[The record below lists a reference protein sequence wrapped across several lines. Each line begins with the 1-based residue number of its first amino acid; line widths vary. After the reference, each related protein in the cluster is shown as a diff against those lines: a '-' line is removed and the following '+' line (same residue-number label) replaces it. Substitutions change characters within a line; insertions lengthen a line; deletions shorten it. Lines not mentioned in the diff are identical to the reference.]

1 VNLTAL
7 YHGGAYGRDV
17 DGTWRYAATDTRVP
31 GACDICLADV
41 VPHFLVG
48 PPIHGQVWVARPF
61 ALTTEAFKAV
71 LDELAD
77 TPPSFNLPERIPE
90 LPNTTSVILVPH
102 RVWARHENDVV
113 AMNAPELHPSA
124 LMTLDMVATAA
135 GLSAASLTEYIR
147 RGTCPPPQIQLGRS
161 PMWSRS
167 VVSHWLSTR
176 SSHQVQ
182 VSCGGC
188 GEPTE
193 VEGLMVDKSSGDL
206 GLFPLCASCQVRLM
220 HQLADHPVSGPV
232 TIEMV
237 ESLLRAQRG

>member
-1 VNLTAL
+1 LVLNSTTLS
-7 YHGGAYGRDV
+7 YGGAYRRDV
-17 DGTWRYAATDTRVP
+17 DGIWRYAATGSRVP
-31 GACDICLADV
+31 GASDICLADV

-48 PPIHGQVWVARPF
+48 PPTHGQVWVARPF

-77 TPPSFNLPERIPE
+77 TPPSFNLPVRIPE
-90 LPNTTSVILVPH
+90 LPDTTSVIMVPH
-102 RVWARHENDVV
+102 GAWARHENDVV

-124 LMTLDMVATAA
+124 LMTLDMVAKAA
-135 GLSAASLTEYIR
+135 RLSSASLTEYIR
-147 RGTCPPPQIQLGRS
+147 RGTCPPPQVQLGRS
-161 PMWSRS
+161 PMWSRP

-176 SSHQVQ
+176 SSHRVQ

-193 VEGLMVDKSSGDL
+193 VGGLMVNKSSGDV
-206 GLFPLCASCQVRLM
+206 GLFSLCVLCQERLM
-220 HQLADHPVSGPV
+220 HELADHPTSGPV

-237 ESLLRAQRG
+237 VSMLRA